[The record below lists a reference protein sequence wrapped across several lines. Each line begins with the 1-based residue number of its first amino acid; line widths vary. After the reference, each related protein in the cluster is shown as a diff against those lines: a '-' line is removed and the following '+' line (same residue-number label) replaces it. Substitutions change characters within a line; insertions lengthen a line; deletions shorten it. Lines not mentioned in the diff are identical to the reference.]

1 MKFISTPLLFFF
13 LFLFTGSIYAS
24 PPTTINDHKTDS
36 TYYYLELAKFNVIQD
51 IELTLSYLNRAEKF
65 LVENPDTKLEGILDL
80 HYGVA
85 YYIKG
90 NYDKSLAYFINA
102 ENIFTKTED
111 KIYLSRAYNGIGLI
125 QQAVDRH
132 EEAIIYFQ
140 KAIDSLPQHSS
151 LIGNYD
157 LNIGI
162 SLIELG
168 KYDEAKTYVDNAY
181 ELKNKDQHDETLYQV
196 LNRKAELLYLKGNYK
211 ESKLTYENIL
221 SNSEFLSNWEKSF
234 ANAGLAEVYLSL
246 NELELAEYYALK
258 SFNYAKAINSF
269 WDINRNAG
277 ILSKVYSKLGKE
289 QDQKYYKNIKKQ
301 YEDSLYNRTKI
312 SDVNLLQLKQKEKE
326 NLILTR
332 QKEKSENK
340 LFIIY
345 ILLILLLIKTT
356 LALFFL
362 VKLRKSDKEKTILNK
377 QLLESNEQ
385 LIAINN
391 GNHKMFSIL
400 SHDLRSPVSSMLQLV
415 ELLKENAF
423 SEKEQ
428 QEVLGE
434 MHLQL
439 TSTSLML
446 QNLLKWAG
454 EQMENTK
461 LNLKE
466 VNLVEKVKEVMGVYY
481 VIAKNKKIKVKHEP
495 PLGDDLWVI
504 ADEAHLNVI
513 LHNIISNAI
522 KYTPENKTV
531 RLHYSKENEICF
543 YVFNEGQP
551 ISEKKIKE
559 IEDKS
564 IRLESE
570 KGTSNEYGTGL
581 GLLLVKQYLK
591 PNNAT
596 LSIQPI
602 QDKGTQFKL
611 CFKKAN

>member
-1 MKFISTPLLFFF
+1 MKFISTPLLFFS

-24 PPTTINDHKTDS
+24 PPTTIHDHNTDS
-36 TYYYLELAKFNVIQD
+36 TYYYLELAKFNVSQD
-51 IELTLSYLNRAEKF
+51 IELTLSYLHRAENF

-102 ENIFTKTED
+102 ENVFIKTED

-125 QQAVDRH
+125 QQGIDRH
-132 EEAIIYFQ
+132 KEAIMYFQ
-140 KAIDSLPQHSS
+140 KAIDNLPQHSS

-181 ELKNKDQHDETLYQV
+181 ELKNKDQHDETLYQI

-211 ESKLTYENIL
+211 ESKLTYERIL

-246 NELELAEYYALK
+246 NRLDLAEDYGLK
-258 SFNYAKAINSF
+258 SFNYAKAINSY

-289 QDQKYYKNIKKQ
+289 KNQKYYHKLKKQ

-332 QKEKSENK
+332 QKERSENK

-356 LALFFL
+356 LAFFFL

-495 PLGDDLWVI
+495 PLGDDLRVI
-504 ADEAHLNVI
+504 VDEAHLNVI

-522 KYTPENKTV
+522 KYTPENKTI
-531 RLHYSKENEICF
+531 RLHYSEENNICF

-581 GLLLVKQYLK
+581 GLLLVKQYLT

-596 LSIQPI
+596 LSIQPLK
-602 QDKGTQFKL
+602 DKGTQFKI
-611 CFKKAN
+611 CFKKA